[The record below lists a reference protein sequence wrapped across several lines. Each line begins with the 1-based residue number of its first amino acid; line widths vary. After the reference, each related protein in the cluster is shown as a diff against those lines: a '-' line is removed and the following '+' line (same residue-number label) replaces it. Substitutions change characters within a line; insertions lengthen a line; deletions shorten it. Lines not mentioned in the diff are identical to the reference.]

1 MPWPRRANRATCGR
15 SDGEGGI
22 QPSPVDAARGRLVVR
37 PPGVVLLTCLPP
49 SYIVSGGC
57 GFEHIARADD
67 AGGVPGRGERR
78 RQRTCSSPAGAV
90 SGGDHTRFN
99 ELTEVSD
106 GWNDPILDGCSGE
119 VVAAEEGVDRLVG

>member
-1 MPWPRRANRATCGR
+1 MPLEDAWSFDPPA
-15 SDGEGGI
+15 SSS
-22 QPSPVDAARGRLVVR
+22 SPAY
-37 PPGVVLLTCLPP
+37 LPT
-49 SYIVSGGC
+49 YIVSGGC
-57 GFEHIARADD
+57 GFEHITRADD

-78 RQRTCSSPAGAV
+78 RQRTCGSPAGAV

-99 ELTEVSD
+99 ELSEVSD